1 VYFEPPLEML
11 TLSLSA
17 GATPP
22 QSAGL
27 LWLPRTRG
35 ELSPARPRRCMSKM
49 TMCVTYGVRCMVAT
63 MRILPLDGISRMGHA
78 ATAS

>member
-1 VYFEPPLEML
+1 MYFEPPLEML

-35 ELSPARPRRCMSKM
+35 ELSPAQPRRCMSKM
-49 TMCVTYGVRCMVAT
+49 PEWEGVFGTCVTCHAWNADR
-63 MRILPLDGISRMGHA
+63 SR
-78 ATAS
+78 ASTPHPA